1 MPGKSLSS
9 FGSVLIILAWHL
21 TAPAWST
28 ESGRAHAEPLELGV
42 KAVQPQAL
50 HQTGT
55 NPDAPDTVPADF
67 EAHGAEAPTAD
78 DVAASQIPL
87 RAQPN
92 APGLPKR
99 FAEQFADWGSSIR
112 AANDPHARF
121 RTLISYVPLVR
132 NQKVE
137 RHILYF
143 QNQKH
148 KQFEKWLTRFSR
160 YRPMVEEIFSE
171 FGLPADLVFL
181 SLIESGFN
189 PIAYSRARATGPWQ
203 FMKGTGKHYGLRVNW
218 YVDERRDPI
227 KSTVAAA
234 RHLRNLYDRFGTWPL
249 AMAAYNAGERKVER
263 ALRKARAE
271 SYWEI
276 AQTRY
281 IRRETREYVP
291 RFMAAAIIARNPEH
305 FGFRPAQQDLY
316 EFDEVVVRRSVHFR
330 SIARA
335 TGISSAELRRLNP
348 ELRRKVTPPYASAY
362 YLRVPV
368 GTKAAVEEALPRIK
382 APKGK
387 TKGKGAG
394 WYKVRVG
401 DSLWKIA
408 KRFRLTV
415 AELKA
420 INSLISHRIKPGDLL
435 AVVP

>member
-1 MPGKSLSS
+1 MKILVSDSISKRGVEILEKAGFTVDVKTKLSKADLLREINAYE
-9 FGSVLIILAWHL
+9 GLIVRSATKV
-21 TAPAWST
+21 TAKVIEAA
-28 ESGRAHAEPLELGV
+28 ERLKVIGRAGSGLDNVDTQAATRRGV
-42 KAVQPQAL
+42 VVMNTP
-50 HQTGT
+50 GG
-55 NPDAPDTVPADF
+55 NTV
-67 EAHGAEAPTAD
+67 TT
-78 DVAASQIPL
+78 
-87 RAQPN
+87 
-92 APGLPKR
+92 
-99 FAEQFADWGSSIR
+99 
-112 AANDPHARF
+112 ARF

-137 RHILYF
+137 RHIRYF
-143 QNQKH
+143 QHQNP
-148 KQFEKWLTRFSR
+148 KQFKAWLTRFSR
-160 YRPMVEEIFSE
+160 YRPLVDEIFSE
-171 FGLPADLVFL
+171 FGLPPDLVFL

-189 PIAYSRARATGPWQ
+189 PIAYSRARATGAWQ
-203 FMKGTGKHYGLRVNW
+203 FMKGTAKHYGLRVNW

-234 RHLRNLYDRFGTWPL
+234 RHLRNMYDLFGTWPL
-249 AMAAYNAGERKVER
+249 AMAAYNAGERKVQR

-281 IRRETREYVP
+281 IHRETREYVP
-291 RFMAAAIIARNPEH
+291 RFMAAAIIAKNPEH
-305 FGFRPAQQDLY
+305 FGFRLTPQDPY
-316 EFDEVVVRRSVHFR
+316 QFDEVVVRRSVHFR

-335 TGISSAELRRLNP
+335 TGISSAELRHLNP

-362 YLRVPV
+362 YLKVPV
-368 GTKAAVEEALPRIK
+368 GTKAMVEEALAQIK

-420 INSLISHRIKPGDLL
+420 LNSLISHRIKPGDLL

>member
-1 MPGKSLSS
+1 MLEKSLSC
-9 FGSVLIILAWHL
+9 FGSVLIVLALHL
-21 TAPAWST
+21 AAPAWST
-28 ESGRAHAEPLELGV
+28 ESGRAHAEPPEVGV
-42 KAVQPQAL
+42 KAVQPRPL
-50 HQTGT
+50 HETVT
-55 NPDAPDTVPADF
+55 NPDTPDTVLADF
-67 EAHGAEAPTAD
+67 EAHAGEAPAAH
-78 DVAASQIPL
+78 DVAASQIAL

-92 APGLPKR
+92 APGLLKR

-137 RHILYF
+137 RHIRYF
-143 QNQKH
+143 QHQNP
-148 KQFEKWLTRFSR
+148 KQFKAWLTRFSR
-160 YRPMVEEIFSE
+160 YRPLVDEIFSE
-171 FGLPADLVFL
+171 FGLPPDLVFL

-189 PIAYSRARATGPWQ
+189 PIAYSRARATGAWQ
-203 FMKGTGKHYGLRVNW
+203 FMKGTAKHYGLRVNW

-249 AMAAYNAGERKVER
+249 AMAAYNAGERKVQR

-291 RFMAAAIIARNPEH
+291 RFMAAAIIAKNPEH
-305 FGFRPAQQDLY
+305 FGFRLAPQDPY
-316 EFDEVVVRRSVHFR
+316 QFDEVVVRRSVHFR

-362 YLRVPV
+362 YLKVPV
-368 GTKAAVEEALPRIK
+368 GTKATVEEALPRIK

-420 INSLISHRIKPGDLL
+420 LNSLISHRIKPGDLL